1 MKIITYQPIYKN
13 QIIDL
18 ILSIQNQEAKIGLML
33 DEQPDLKDIETSYRK
48 SGGEFWIAVE
58 RDSVIGTIAL
68 MNKGNGNAVLKKFF
82 VRADYR
88 HKKIGYAL
96 YQNLLSFA
104 LENGIKQIIL
114 DTPSVATT
122 SHRFYE
128 RAGFKKISASDLPFA
143 YEYPDRN
150 SYLYLLK
157 LQTSSDRLEPI

>member
-18 ILSIQNQEAKIGLML
+18 ILSIQNQEAKIGLTL
-33 DEQPDLKDIETSYRK
+33 DEQPDLKDIETNYRE
-48 SGGEFWIAVE
+48 SGGEFWTSIE
-58 RDSVIGTIAL
+58 KDSVIGTIAI

-88 HKKIGYAL
+88 HKKIGYTL

-104 LENGIKQIIL
+104 AENGIKQIIL
-114 DTPSVATT
+114 DTPSVAIA

-128 RAGFKKISASDLPFA
+128 KAGFKKISSSDLPFA
-143 YEYPDRN
+143 YEYPDRD

-157 LQTSSDRLEPI
+157 L